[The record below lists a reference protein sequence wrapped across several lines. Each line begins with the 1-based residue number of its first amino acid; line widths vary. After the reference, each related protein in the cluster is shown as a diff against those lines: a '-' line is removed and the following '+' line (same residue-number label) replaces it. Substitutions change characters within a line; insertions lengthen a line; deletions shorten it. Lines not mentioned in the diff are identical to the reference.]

1 MNIALI
7 LAGGSGTRTEQDVP
21 KQFINV
27 YDKPIIVY
35 TLEAFQK
42 HPGIDGIIVSCLE
55 GWGEILKAYAKE
67 YGITKLKWVI
77 NGGEN
82 GQASTRKAI
91 LKLKDVCGKGD
102 IVLVHDAVRPF
113 VSSDIISD
121 CIATCSRYG
130 NGLSAIRFQAE
141 TIIQS
146 EDGISGDT
154 IIARD
159 NIMRVMTPQAYLYE
173 KALWAETEALK
184 RGITNAVYINVLMA
198 ELGERLYF
206 SKGSAKNI
214 KLTTVEDI
222 EIFKA
227 LYLAEKEDWMK

>member
-91 LKLKDVCGKGD
+91 LELKDVCGKGD

>member
-91 LKLKDVCGKGD
+91 LELKDVCGKGD

-121 CIATCSRYG
+121 CIATCRRYG

-154 IIARD
+154 IVARD

-173 KALWAETEALK
+173 KALWAETEALD

-227 LYLAEKEDWMK
+227 LYMAEKEDWMK

>member
-1 MNIALI
+1 MNIAVI
-7 LAGGSGTRTEQDVP
+7 LAGGSGKRTEQDVP

-55 GWGEILKAYAKE
+55 GWEEILKAYARE

-77 NGGEN
+77 SGGED
-82 GQASTRKAI
+82 GQASTRKALFE
-91 LKLKDVCGKGD
+91 LKGVCREKD

-113 VSSDIISD
+113 VSSEIISD
-121 CIATCSRYG
+121 CIAACQRYG
-130 NGLSAIRFQAE
+130 NGLSAVRFQAE
-141 TIIQS
+141 TIVRS
-146 EDGISGDT
+146 RDGISGDE
-154 IIARD
+154 IIDRQD
-159 NIMRVMTPQAYLYE
+159 IMRVMTPQAFHYG
-173 KALWAETEALK
+173 KAVWAQEEAEK
-184 RGITNAVYINVLMA
+184 RGITTVYINVLMA

-214 KLTTVEDI
+214 KLTTMEDI

-227 LYLAEKEDWMK
+227 LYSAEREDWIK

>member
-55 GWGEILKAYAKE
+55 GWKEILKAYARE

-77 NGGEN
+77 DGGES

-91 LKLKDVCGKGD
+91 FELRDVCKKGD

-113 VSSDIISD
+113 VSGDIISD
-121 CIATCSRYG
+121 CIATCRRYG

-141 TIIQS
+141 TIVQS

-173 KALWAETEALK
+173 KALWAETEALE
-184 RGITNAVYINVLMA
+184 RGITSVYINVLMA

-206 SKGSAKNI
+206 SRGSAKNI

-227 LYLAEKEDWMK
+227 LYMAEKEDWMK